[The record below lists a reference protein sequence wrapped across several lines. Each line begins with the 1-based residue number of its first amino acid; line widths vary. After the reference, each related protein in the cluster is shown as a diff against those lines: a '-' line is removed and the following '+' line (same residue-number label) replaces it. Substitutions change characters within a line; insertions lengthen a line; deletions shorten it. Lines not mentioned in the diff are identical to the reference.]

1 MSATCRVLLTRE
13 RERGTEHVPKALGE
27 WRGLQR
33 EQEPPEQ
40 LSTGPWG
47 SPEAALNFTIQ
58 LWAHQPC
65 LGFRVTT
72 APLSS
77 SSVL

>member
-1 MSATCRVLLTRE
+1 MSHLF
-13 RERGTEHVPKALGE
+13 HVPKALGE

-72 APLSS
+72 APLCLPAQRFN
-77 SSVL
+77 SV